1 MGRDRSFIFGS
12 VPLADIKTVKNHSGV
27 TVNDVVLALV
37 SSSLR
42 NYLLAQGELPEES
55 LRSFIAVSLRKDGDD
70 QFSNK
75 VTSRSV
81 TLAPALPHPLQ
92 RLQAIAEETSLAHHR
107 RTSGGTGGVPG
118 SGREERAAWQSQGRR
133 VAGEGC
139 PETRLHC
146 QEEQVACRAWRR
158 HATSASSAPS
168 ARARVSPGRGC
179 GFTRRNAWWRC
190 RRRSRAVGLR
200 HAMTVHSVHEF
211 NVVRLTAPGA
221 RMNPETASSEF
232 PPAGVLGLPPLTT
245 VTVLGGTICYR
256 EARGPEGA
264 PVVLLLHGILATSGL
279 NWMHAFA
286 PLSRHFRVIAPD
298 LCGHGS
304 DAFHRQQFTLEHCA
318 DDVAALIAVLRLQRV
333 IVVGYSM
340 GGMVAQYV
348 ARRHGSLIGGLV
360 LSGVDW
366 GSRQYGRAATLIG
379 PVFMETAVRLV
390 QLQVC
395 LLRAPVALLRRLGG
409 QKNDGRE
416 PGRLLTAAGEVR
428 GHNPR
433 AIGGAVRAITMFRS
447 IDWLH
452 EIRVPTTVL
461 VTLRDSL
468 FPQAEQRRMAKAI
481 KAARVREFDGGH
493 VSCQLPEYATAL
505 AEACRELGTRMARST
520 R

>member
-1 MGRDRSFIFGS
+1 
-12 VPLADIKTVKNHSGV
+12 
-27 TVNDVVLALV
+27 
-37 SSSLR
+37 
-42 NYLLAQGELPEES
+42 
-55 LRSFIAVSLRKDGDD
+55 
-70 QFSNK
+70 
-75 VTSRSV
+75 
-81 TLAPALPHPLQ
+81 
-92 RLQAIAEETSLAHHR
+92 
-107 RTSGGTGGVPG
+107 
-118 SGREERAAWQSQGRR
+118 
-133 VAGEGC
+133 
-139 PETRLHC
+139 
-146 QEEQVACRAWRR
+146 
-158 HATSASSAPS
+158 
-168 ARARVSPGRGC
+168 
-179 GFTRRNAWWRC
+179 
-190 RRRSRAVGLR
+190 
-200 HAMTVHSVHEF
+200 MTVHSVHEF

-298 LCGHGS
+298 LSGHGG
-304 DAFHRQQFTLEHCA
+304 DPFNREHFTLEHCA